1 MTKTQNLRTFYILII
16 TQTFSLIGSRMTGL
30 ALGIYVF
37 NQTGQA
43 TPLALVALFSF
54 LPQVVAGGIAGA
66 LADRWDRRYVMVL
79 SDVGQALGTVI
90 LLVSFLTESFSVELL
105 YLVTL
110 IEAIFGTFQGPAF
123 QASVTMLIPDD
134 QRDRANAIQQLT
146 SPAAGL
152 IAPALAG
159 ALYALVGVSGVIG
172 FDLFTFTVA
181 VVVVLFLRIPRPA
194 QTEIGRAMQG
204 SIWREAFGGLQFLW
218 RWRTLFWVNL
228 QIVLV
233 NFFFA
238 GSTVVITPYLL
249 ARTGSE
255 AALGTVLSVLNAGM
269 IVGGVIMGV
278 WGGTK
283 PRIHTILPGIA
294 IAACFLILL
303 GAGQTALMLAFAGFF
318 MMLPPPMI
326 NAAVLSLM
334 QAKVP
339 PDIQGRVFAAMGQ
352 MATFL
357 IPLAY
362 LLVGPL
368 ADQVF
373 EPAVGKAGWE
383 RVAPLVGNSAGAGMG
398 LMMVIAGIILVT
410 TTTAVYLI
418 PRVRHLEAELP
429 DYTPT
434 ADSEV
439 ASGTTPEA
447 APG

>member
-1 MTKTQNLRTFYILII
+1 MDRAKNLRTFYILII

-30 ALGIYVF
+30 ALGIYVY

-54 LPQVVAGGIAGA
+54 LPQVLVGGLAGA
-66 LADRWDRRYVMVL
+66 LADRWDRRYVMML
-79 SDVGQALGTVI
+79 SDAGQALGTVI
-90 LLVSFLTESFSVELL
+90 LLGSFITGTFRVELL
-105 YLVTL
+105 YVVTL
-110 IEAIFGTFQGPAF
+110 IQAVFGVFQGPAF
-123 QASVTMLIPDD
+123 QASVTLLIPDD
-134 QRDRANAIQQLT
+134 HRDRANAIQQLT
-146 SPAAGL
+146 NPAAGL
-152 IAPALAG
+152 LAPALAG
-159 ALYALVGVSGVIG
+159 VLYAQVGVNGVIA
-172 FDLFTFTVA
+172 FDLFTFAVA
-181 VVVVLFLRIPRPA
+181 VVVVLALRIPRPA
-194 QTEIGRAMQG
+194 QTEVGRAMRG
-204 SIWREAFGGLQFLW
+204 SIWREAFGGLEFLW

-228 QIVLV
+228 QLVLV

-255 AALGTVLSVLNAGM
+255 EALGSVLSVLNAGM
-269 IVGGVIMGV
+269 LVGGVIMSA

-283 PRIHTILPGIA
+283 PRIHTILPGIV
-294 IAACFLILL
+294 IAAFFLILL
-303 GAGQTALMLAFAGFF
+303 GAGQSALMLGAAGFL
-318 MMLPPPMI
+318 MMVPIPMI

-339 PDIQGRVFAAMGQ
+339 PDVQGRVFAAMGQ

-357 IPLAY
+357 IPLSY

-398 LMMVIAGIILVT
+398 LMMLIAGVVLMV
-410 TTTAVYLI
+410 TTTAVYLV

-429 DYTPT
+429 DYAPAAVVSTGG
-434 ADSEV
+434 DV
-439 ASGTTPEA
+439 PEPA
-447 APG
+447 I

>member
-1 MTKTQNLRTFYILII
+1 MDRAKNLRTFYILII

-30 ALGIYVF
+30 ALGIYVY

-54 LPQVVAGGIAGA
+54 LPQVLVGGLAGA
-66 LADRWDRRYVMVL
+66 LADRWDRRYVMML
-79 SDVGQALGTVI
+79 SDAGQALGTVI
-90 LLVSFLTESFSVELL
+90 LLGSFITGTFRVELL
-105 YLVTL
+105 YVVTL
-110 IEAIFGTFQGPAF
+110 IQAVFGVFQGPAF
-123 QASVTMLIPDD
+123 QASVTLLIPDD
-134 QRDRANAIQQLT
+134 HRDRANAIQQLT
-146 SPAAGL
+146 NPAAGL
-152 IAPALAG
+152 LAPALAG
-159 ALYALVGVSGVIG
+159 VLYAQVGVNGVIA
-172 FDLFTFTVA
+172 FDLFTFAVA
-181 VVVVLFLRIPRPA
+181 VVVVLALRIPRPA
-194 QTEIGRAMQG
+194 QTEVGRAMRG
-204 SIWREAFGGLQFLW
+204 SIWREAFGGLEFLW

-228 QIVLV
+228 QLVLV

-255 AALGTVLSVLNAGM
+255 EALGSVLSVLNAGM
-269 IVGGVIMGV
+269 LVGGVIMGA

-283 PRIHTILPGIA
+283 PRIHTILPGIV
-294 IAACFLILL
+294 IAAFFLILL
-303 GAGQTALMLAFAGFF
+303 GAGQSALMLGAAGFL
-318 MMLPPPMI
+318 MMVPIPMI

-339 PDIQGRVFAAMGQ
+339 PDVQGRVFAAMGQ

-357 IPLAY
+357 IPLSY

-398 LMMVIAGIILVT
+398 LMMLIAGVVLMV
-410 TTTAVYLI
+410 TTTAVYLV

-429 DYTPT
+429 DYAPAAVVSTGG
-434 ADSEV
+434 DV
-439 ASGTTPEA
+439 PEPA
-447 APG
+447 I